1 MYLSNCSVGRP
12 RFIEV
17 TSLIMRGFAA
27 SERKLALLGRVLI
40 RLRLDLFWMDTALT
54 LSLIELN
61 LKVF

>member
-1 MYLSNCSVGRP
+1 
-12 RFIEV
+12 
-17 TSLIMRGFAA
+17 MRGFAA